1 MVSIDRP
8 PWEGLEPVD
17 PYPYEETHD
26 LRQGPDLHPDLLG
39 LLPLVGVWRGRG
51 RGGYEPVE
59 KDFTYGHEVRFSHDG
74 RPFLYYESRMWILD
88 DEDKP
93 ARPAG
98 REIGWWRAS
107 ATSDEV
113 EALITEPDT
122 GVTALYYGDLEGP
135 PLKLEL
141 ATDAVLRAPGSKEV
155 ASAHRLYGQVEEGR
169 SLAYVVAMAA
179 SGRPMQTYLSAK
191 LDRVAG

>member
-8 PWEGLEPVD
+8 PWEGLAPVD
-17 PYPYEETHD
+17 PYPYEETHN
-26 LRQGPDLHPDLLG
+26 LRHGPDLHPDLLG

-51 RGGYEPVE
+51 RGGYEPIE

-74 RPFLYYESRMWILD
+74 RPFLFYESRMWVLD

-93 ARPAG
+93 VRLAG
-98 REIGWWRAS
+98 REVGWWRS
-107 ATSDEV
+107 TQNSDEV
-113 EALITEPDT
+113 EAHITELDSGVT
-122 GVTALYYGDLEGP
+122 GVYLGELKGP
-135 PLKLEL
+135 PLQVEV
-141 ATDAVLRAPGSKEV
+141 ATDAMVRTPWAKEV
-155 ASAHRLYGQVEEGR
+155 SGVHRLYGLVEEGR

-179 SGRPMQTYLSAK
+179 MGQELKAYLSAK